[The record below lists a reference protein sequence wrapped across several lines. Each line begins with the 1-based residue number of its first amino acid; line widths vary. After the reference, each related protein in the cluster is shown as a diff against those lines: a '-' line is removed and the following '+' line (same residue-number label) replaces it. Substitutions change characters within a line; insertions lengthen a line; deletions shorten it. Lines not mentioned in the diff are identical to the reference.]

1 MEVSDAE
8 SLASKIVTC
17 LRPTPR
23 NYEITLK
30 TLDEREFFAFWLGS
44 LKVIPTLKIFN
55 LHHPNLDT
63 TFFSGVLIRGKL
75 LC

>member
-23 NYEITLK
+23 NYEIKLK
-30 TLDEREFFAFWLGS
+30 TLDNKEVFLHFG
-44 LKVIPTLKIFN
+44 KV
-55 LHHPNLDT
+55 H
-63 TFFSGVLIRGKL
+63 
-75 LC
+75 